1 MSGLHVHILFDHDT
15 DQIIAVGSSLVG
27 VGMQSFADGR
37 PKVFLDGE
45 AVTLDRL
52 VERLADQPQVVL
64 MPSDGTPGWMRIE
77 RHLLLP

>member
-1 MSGLHVHILFDHDT
+1 MSGTHVYTLFDQDT
-15 DQIIAVGSSLVG
+15 DQIVAVGCSLVG
-27 VGMQSFADGR
+27 VGLQTLADGR

-52 VERLADQPQVVL
+52 VERLTDQASVML
-64 MPSDGTPGWMRIE
+64 MPSDGTPGRMRIE